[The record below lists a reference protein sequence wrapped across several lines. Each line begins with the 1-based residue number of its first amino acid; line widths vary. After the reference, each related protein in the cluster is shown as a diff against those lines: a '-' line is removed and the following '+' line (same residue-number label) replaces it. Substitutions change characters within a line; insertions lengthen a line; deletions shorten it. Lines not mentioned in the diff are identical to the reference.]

1 MNTTPELSIV
11 IPAKNESRLLPRL
24 LASIAQQDYEHLAET
39 PIFIADAFSTDGTPE
54 VARVFRS
61 ELAVSIIAGGLP
73 AVGRNH
79 GARLANSRY
88 VLFIDADMEL
98 ADPTII
104 RRAVKLMGK
113 RQLHCLTTNIWCRGG
128 TGWDN
133 ALYAGSN
140 LAQKLSRLARPF
152 STGMFMLF
160 DRERFF
166 ELGGFHE
173 QALYAEDYLLSK
185 KVARCKFGILPG
197 HVLTTNRR
205 FQKMGHWQV
214 VKLFLKTALNTWNDR
229 YFLEDQHYWAA

>member
-1 MNTTPELSIV
+1 M
-11 IPAKNESRLLPRL
+11 
-24 LASIAQQDYEHLAET
+24 AET

-61 ELAVSIIAGGLP
+61 ELAVSIIPGGLP

-104 RRAVKLMGK
+104 RRAVKLMRH
-113 RQLHCLTTNIWCRGG
+113 RQLHCLTTNIWCRNGR
-128 TGWDN
+128 GWDN
-133 ALYAGSN
+133 LLYAGNN

-160 DRERFF
+160 DRARFF

-185 KVARCKFGILPG
+185 KVARRKFGILPG

-205 FQKMGHWQV
+205 FQKMGHWQI